1 MSHDIP
7 KVEPIEILEYKY
19 KNSKYDMMP
28 KLPARMLCVASSTGG
43 KTVLIQNLI
52 LKIYRGSF
60 ERIYIFSPSIHVDD
74 TWTPVK
80 KYIADVMKVDT
91 EKEKVY
97 YEEYDPL
104 ALKKIIETQHQVID
118 FQKKNKQKELF
129 SILTVVDD
137 FADDPKFV
145 RYSNILHGLFTR
157 GRHNAISCIL
167 STQKYNV
174 LAPIIRLNAGALF
187 IFRLKNMNEVNSFLE
202 ENSALVDRKA
212 LYDMYQQAV
221 NSAPY
226 SFFYINT
233 IAKDVNKMLYINF
246 EKVFN
251 IDTDEGLININYL
264 YLFIILMNS
273 YTMSY
278 LVVYNIFYR
287 FLFLLI
293 FLLFQ

>member
-1 MSHDIP
+1 MIMSDDIP
-7 KVEPIEILEYKY
+7 KVEPIDIPEYKY

-60 ERIYIFSPSIHVDD
+60 ERIYVFSPTVNVDD

-80 KYIADVMKVDT
+80 KYITDVMKVDT
-91 EKEKVY
+91 EKEQVY
-97 YEEYDPL
+97 YEEYDPI
-104 ALKKIIETQHQVID
+104 ALKKLIEIQHKVID

-129 SILTVVDD
+129 SILIVVDD
-137 FADDPKFV
+137 FADDAKFV
-145 RYSNILHGLFTR
+145 KYSNILHGLFTR

-167 STQKYNV
+167 STQKYDV
-174 LAPIIRLNAGALF
+174 LAPIIRLNASALF

-202 ENSALVDRKA
+202 ENSALVDKKT

-221 NSAPY
+221 NFAPY

-233 IAKDVNKMLYINF
+233 NAKDVSNMFFINF
-246 EKVFN
+246 ER
-251 IDTDEGLININYL
+251 
-264 YLFIILMNS
+264 
-273 YTMSY
+273 
-278 LVVYNIFYR
+278 R
-287 FLFLLI
+287 FEI
-293 FLLFQ
+293 GD